1 MTTLTYQEKQLVQE
15 VCAKSKAEW
24 AELKFPPINLYN
36 VWPTDAMCRLHA
48 ERQDPL
54 LWRDYDDYD
63 MLQL

>member
-1 MTTLTYQEKQLVQE
+1 MITLTYQGRLRAQGAS
-15 VCAKSKAEW
+15 AKSRVEW

-54 LWRDYDDYD
+54 LWRDYDDND
-63 MLQL
+63 SLQL